1 MQKER
6 EQRAG
11 NLVRETPLV
20 EKFFVAGKNIE
31 EGARALHPGEHRH
44 IRTWRAS
51 RGKEENERGSNGD
64 KERKSCDRPERE
76 RERSDRLAALT
87 RPSENGERL
96 EGGLQFG
103 TIVFLGEGA
112 EDDQSDGVDNALL
125 AQDRRGSVVPRR
137 CLDDLH

>member
-76 RERSDRLAALT
+76 RERGASGLLHLPGLVRMASASRAAF
-87 RPSENGERL
+87 N
-96 EGGLQFG
+96 
-103 TIVFLGEGA
+103 LG
-112 EDDQSDGVDNALL
+112 Q
-125 AQDRRGSVVPRR
+125 
-137 CLDDLH
+137 

>member
-11 NLVRETPLV
+11 NLVGETPLV
-20 EKFFVAGKNIE
+20 EESFVAGKNVE
-31 EGARALHPGEHRH
+31 EGARALHSGEHRH
-44 IRTWRAS
+44 IGTW
-51 RGKEENERGSNGD
+51 GKEEMRTNAEETAMKKESRVTDS
-64 KERKSCDRPERE
+64 KERSE
-76 RERSDRLAALT
+76 RLAVLT
-87 RPSENGERL
+87 RPRDDGERL

-112 EDDQSDGVDNALL
+112 EDDQSDGVDDALL

-137 CLDDLH
+137 SLNDLH